1 MVIGQLLDFI
11 FDRAPS
17 RVSEE
22 NGFVRYRVGHG
33 ASDAEQILSV
43 LSDLIFEY
51 GTDPQVRV
59 RTTSL
64 FDGIGNDDRQGQF
77 SAITHFMEDNVRYVR
92 DPLGVE
98 YVRSPTAMFRE
109 LDQFKMANGDC
120 DDQVLLSGSML
131 HSVGFRVRPIG
142 LHLFNSD
149 YFDHVALQI
158 MGDRGNIVT
167 YDPCNPS
174 NYFMAPRGEVL
185 PGRWA
190 DETR

>member
-1 MVIGQLLDFI
+1 MI
-11 FDRAPS
+11 FDRAPA
-17 RVSEE
+17 RIGEQ
-22 NGFVRYRVGHG
+22 NGVVRYRVGHG
-33 ASDAEQILSV
+33 ATDAEQILSV

-64 FDGIGNDDRQGQF
+64 FDGLGNDDRQGQF
-77 SAITHFMEDNVRYVR
+77 AAITHFMEDNVRYVR

-109 LDQFKMANGDC
+109 LDSFKMANGDC
-120 DDQVLLSGSML
+120 DDQVLLAGSML

-142 LHLFNSD
+142 LNLFTPD
-149 YFDHVALQI
+149 YYDHVAMQV
-158 MGDRGNIVT
+158 MGDRGHIVT
-167 YDPCNPS
+167 YDPCNP
-174 NYFMAPRGEVL
+174 NNFFKAAPPNFL

-190 DETR
+190 DEGH